1 MNPEQA
7 KFREPLR
14 ALLEPNHLV
23 ISGAVL
29 VQQQI
34 GVRNR
39 FMKDANHAARDRAL
53 AGLLGNEIL

>member
-7 KFREPLR
+7 KRRAPLR
-14 ALLEPNHLV
+14 ALLEPNHLA

-34 GVRNR
+34 GVRDR
-39 FMKDANHAARDRAL
+39 CTRDVHHAVRDRAL
-53 AGLLGNEIL
+53 AGLSIK